1 MRCSML
7 IFIYVRPKNS
17 GLEQQVQ
24 CWKTLTNLTTR
35 VASFVAM
42 ELWGTKYTYCAYM
55 WADNEGHLPQIK
67 TQCSESNSRRPLSGW
82 NKSAARL
89 LQRENL
95 SGAPRKK
102 ILVVSRGATIF
113 ITVETTRTEGI
124 CTKIGRRFK
133 VVGSQKDP
141 LKPPGG
147 VLLLHKA
154 KPPRL
159 CIYFIQSRGQ
169 PLSEK
174 AGTCRQRQK
183 GRTWNPDKQPWGKKY
198 RKTRTRDIWLENVE
212 RMRGWLLL
220 NDAEGQS
227 QKRTASSRLRF

>member
-7 IFIYVRPKNS
+7 IFIYVRPKNN

-141 LKPPGG
+141 LKPPG
-147 VLLLHKA
+147 VCYCCTKQSHLVSV
-154 KPPRL
+154 
-159 CIYFIQSRGQ
+159 FILYRVEASPFQKRQ
-169 PLSEK
+169 AH
-174 AGTCRQRQK
+174 AGR
-183 GRTWNPDKQPWGKKY
+183 GKKGEHETLINNPEGKSTG
-198 RKTRTRDIWLENVE
+198 RPE
-212 RMRGWLLL
+212 RGIFGWKMWSAWEGDSSSMMQRANPKNGQLLQ
-220 NDAEGQS
+220 G
-227 QKRTASSRLRF
+227 